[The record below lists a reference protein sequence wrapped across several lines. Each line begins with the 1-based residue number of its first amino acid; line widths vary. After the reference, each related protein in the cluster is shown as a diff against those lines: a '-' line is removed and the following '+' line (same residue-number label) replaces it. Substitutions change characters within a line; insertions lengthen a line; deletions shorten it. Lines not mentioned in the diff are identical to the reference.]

1 MLTLPRGC
9 GVCIY
14 MWCGVLQVE
23 QEGTAEENAFRSS
36 YLNLVD
42 LAGSERT
49 KDTGAA
55 GAPAVL

>member
-1 MLTLPRGC
+1 M
-9 GVCIY
+9 CIY